1 MKLRLRITIK
11 ETKDYT
17 KTQYRFA
24 VIDLDKSK
32 QYPQNFVCMLPK
44 SIKLKSKP
52 TNIFEKRFRNESI
65 DIAKNLLEKALRS
78 RPDSEKAK
86 AIRERLKLL
95 IPKKKKVSKCQ
106 SCGKMFEQKNQRFRS
121 YKLCFNCYRK
131 NYSK

>member
-52 TNIFEKRFRNESI
+52 TNIFEKLFGNESI
-65 DIAKNLLEKALRS
+65 DIAKHLLEKALRS

-95 IPKKKKVSKCQ
+95 SPKKKKVSKCQ

-121 YKLCFNCYRK
+121 YKLCYNCYRK